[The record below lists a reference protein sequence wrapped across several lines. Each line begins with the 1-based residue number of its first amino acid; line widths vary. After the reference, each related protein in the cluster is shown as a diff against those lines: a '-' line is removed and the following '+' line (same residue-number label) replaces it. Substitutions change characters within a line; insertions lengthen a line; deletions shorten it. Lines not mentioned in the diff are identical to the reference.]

1 MLEDFINKIK
11 EFWGQKEVELVKFQN
26 KCKLIKG
33 WDDLFQM
40 VDEHMNNINSMKLSP
55 YYKVFE
61 KDIEPWSKTLEQI
74 RVIFDSWIDV

>member
-61 KDIEPWSKTLEQI
+61 KDVEPWSKTLEQI